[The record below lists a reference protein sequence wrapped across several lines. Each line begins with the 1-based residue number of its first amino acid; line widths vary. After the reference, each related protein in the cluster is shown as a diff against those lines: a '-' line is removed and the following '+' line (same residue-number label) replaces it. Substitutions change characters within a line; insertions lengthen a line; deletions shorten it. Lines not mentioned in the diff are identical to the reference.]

1 MLYMHD
7 VLLYN
12 AEHHVLRRKL
22 MIKYVFLDID
32 DTLLDFG
39 KAEAAAIKKT
49 FERIGVPATPE
60 VISRYSQI
68 NDEHWARLE
77 RRELTREQVLVQR
90 FDALFE
96 ELGIKNVPSEMAQA
110 SYEYLLGIGHYFVDG
125 APELLEALK
134 GRYELYIVS
143 NGTASVQ
150 DGRLESAG
158 IAPYFKGIFISER
171 VGADKPSR
179 EFFERVFS
187 EIEGFER
194 DKAIIVGDRL
204 SSDILGGIN
213 AGISTCWFNPKGLP
227 RSGDIVPEHEI
238 HALSELPEL
247 LKKL

>member
-1 MLYMHD
+1 
-7 VLLYN
+7 
-12 AEHHVLRRKL
+12 

-60 VISRYSQI
+60 VIARYSRI

-90 FDALFE
+90 FDALFA

-125 APELLEALK
+125 APELLEALDGK
-134 GRYELYIVS
+134 YELYIVS

-150 DGRLESAG
+150 DSRIESAG
-158 IAPYFKGIFISER
+158 IARYFKDIFISER
-171 VGADKPSR
+171 LGADKPSR

-187 EIEGFER
+187 RVEGFER

-213 AGISTCWFNPKGLP
+213 AGIKTCWFNPKALP
-227 RSGDIVPEHEI
+227 QSGDIVPDHEV

-247 LKKL
+247 LKNL